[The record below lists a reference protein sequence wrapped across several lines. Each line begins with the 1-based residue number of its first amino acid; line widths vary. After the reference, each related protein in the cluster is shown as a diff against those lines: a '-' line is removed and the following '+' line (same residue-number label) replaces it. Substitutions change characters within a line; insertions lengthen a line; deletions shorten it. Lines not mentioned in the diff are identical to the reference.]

1 MLLVHSFLLLPLR
14 MPSTQPPS
22 DRSVLSVQELVG
34 GLTRVVEE
42 AYGDVWVEGELS
54 NFSRAASGH
63 CYFTLKDGDA
73 QISCV
78 MWRHLTKYVFFEPED
93 GLQVQ
98 LHGNASVYE
107 RRGDLQLMVQ
117 SMRLAGKG
125 ALQEAFEELKRTLRA
140 EGLFDAARKQSVP
153 TFPETIG
160 IVTSGQGAALQD
172 ILSIL
177 ERRFP
182 VARVVLCPVPVQGMD
197 APPAIADAIARFN
210 AVPADHPH
218 RPDVLIVGRGG
229 GSVEDLWAFNEEVVA
244 RAIAASEVPLISAVG
259 HETDVSIADLVADE
273 RAATPSM
280 AAEIAVPERRD
291 IELQVESLFDRLH
304 EQTTGLIRQHRQRV
318 ESLAGSRALHQPIHD
333 LAQHRQSLDHLID
346 RLTRAGQ
353 HTVEQHRTRLTRVRD
368 RLQSLDPEGPLRRGY
383 ALVHRKETPIRR
395 AEPLH
400 PDDAVVLHFLDGNRH
415 ARITD
420 SAPQS

>member
-1 MLLVHSFLLLPLR
+1 MSSAR
-14 MPSTQPPS
+14 PSPN
-22 DRSVLSVQELVG
+22 RSVLSVQELVG
-34 GLTRVVEE
+34 GLTRVIEE
-42 AYGDVWVEGELS
+42 AYSDVWVEGELS

-78 MWRHLTKYVFFEPED
+78 MWRHLTEYVFFEPED

-98 LHGNASVYE
+98 LHGDASVYE
-107 RRGDLQLMVQ
+107 RRGDLQLMVR

-125 ALQEAFEELKRTLRA
+125 ALQEAFEELKRALKA
-140 EGLFDAARKQSVP
+140 EGLFDADRKQTMP

-160 IVTSGQGAALQD
+160 IVTSGQGAALHD

-182 VARVVLCPVPVQGMD
+182 VAQVVLCPVPVQGMD
-197 APPAIADAIARFN
+197 APPAIANAIARFN
-210 AVPADHPH
+210 AVPADHPQ
-218 RPDVLIVGRGG
+218 RPEVLIVGRGG
-229 GSVEDLWAFNEEVVA
+229 GSTEDLWAFNEEVVA
-244 RAIAASEVPLISAVG
+244 RAIAASEIPLISAVG

-291 IELQVESLFDRLH
+291 IEMHVQSLFDRLH
-304 EQTTGLIRQHRQRV
+304 DRTTGLIQQGRQRV
-318 ESLAGSRALHQPIHD
+318 ESLAESRALHRPVHD
-333 LAQHRQSLDHLID
+333 LAQHRQSLDHLIS
-346 RLTRAGQ
+346 RLSRAGAR
-353 HTVEQHRTRLTRVRD
+353 TLEQHRHRLDRVRD
-368 RLQSLDPEGPLRRGY
+368 HLHSLDPEAPLRRGY
-383 ALVHRKETPIRR
+383 ALVNHGETPIRR

-400 PDDAVVLHFLDGNRH
+400 PDDAVVLHFLDGDRH

-420 SAPQS
+420 APSDA

>member
-1 MLLVHSFLLLPLR
+1 
-14 MPSTQPPS
+14 MPSVRPS
-22 DRSVLSVQELVG
+22 SNRSVLSVQELVG
-34 GLTRVVEE
+34 GLTRVIEE
-42 AYGDVWVEGELS
+42 NYSDVWVEGELS

-98 LHGNASVYE
+98 LHGDASVYE

-125 ALQEAFEELKRTLRA
+125 ALQEAFEELKRTLKA
-140 EGLFDAARKQSVP
+140 EGLFDAERKRAVP
-153 TFPETIG
+153 AFPETIG

-182 VARVVLCPVPVQGMD
+182 IVQVVLCPVPVQGMD
-197 APPAIADAIARFN
+197 AASAIADAIARFN
-210 AVPADHPH
+210 AVPADHPQ

-229 GSVEDLWAFNEEVVA
+229 GSTEDLWAFNEEVVA
-244 RAIAASEVPLISAVG
+244 RAIAASELPLISAVG

-291 IELQVESLFDRLH
+291 IEVQVRSLFDRLH
-304 EQTTGLIRQHRQRV
+304 DRTTGLIQQRRQRV
-318 ESLAGSRALHQPIHD
+318 ESLAESRALHRPVHD
-333 LAQHRQSLDHLID
+333 LAQHRQSLDHLIS
-346 RLTRAGQ
+346 RLSRAGT
-353 HTVEQHRTRLTRVRD
+353 HTLEQHRHRLDRIRD
-368 RLQSLDPEGPLRRGY
+368 RLHGLDPEAPLRRGY
-383 ALVHRKETPIRR
+383 ALVNRGETPIRR

-400 PDDAVVLHFLDGNRH
+400 PDDTVLLHFLDGDRH

-420 SAPQS
+420 APPDS